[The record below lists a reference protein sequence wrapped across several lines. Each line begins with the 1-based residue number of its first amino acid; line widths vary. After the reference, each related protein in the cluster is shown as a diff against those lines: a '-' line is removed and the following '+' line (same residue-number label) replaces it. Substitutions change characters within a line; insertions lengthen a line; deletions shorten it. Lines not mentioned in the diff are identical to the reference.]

1 MDSLPVTET
10 SRSQWRGLYTCTK
23 GHIWSIFNSLKMDSL
38 PVTGFLET
46 IFTIFLNIIAYF
58 HVTFGHCLLWF
69 GVRYVVLKSFY
80 WQMGFCISMS
90 GVLFHIWEEGCGE
103 FEFVA
108 GLASGWQALPQSYW
122 TFILAVLYL
131 LSRFTRAHAIV
142 FLLLQLA
149 LCIEGTIPILWL
161 VTLEVDRYVW
171 QGLVCPASRR

>member
-1 MDSLPVTET
+1 MLAET

-108 GLASGWQALPQSYW
+108 GLASG
-122 TFILAVLYL
+122 
-131 LSRFTRAHAIV
+131 
-142 FLLLQLA
+142 
-149 LCIEGTIPILWL
+149 
-161 VTLEVDRYVW
+161 
-171 QGLVCPASRR
+171 